1 MSSGAPA
8 SELPESEGI
17 YSRSFWMAYA
27 ANMMLVG
34 ANTMSYR
41 FADYVKYLGDTEATT
56 GWIVNLSLVGALVSR
71 LFIGA
76 AMDRFG
82 IGRVWGAGAICF
94 IAGALLFMTVTA
106 VGPTIIVARM
116 LFVLGLAIMFI
127 GSNAHIQLEVPAHRR
142 TEAIGS
148 LGSSGF
154 VGMIAGAQLEG
165 FLRVRIPDPSFYFR
179 VLFGLA
185 AVAGFLYL
193 GLVWLLSRHDKYQPP
208 EATPLAHS
216 LLVRHWPGPVC
227 LVAILMGMG
236 FAVTTVFLTRYAQSL
251 GLENGFKLFFTSYAI
266 AAFSVRI
273 ISRTWSRWLGRNR
286 MILIGLSGQ
295 VVAYLL
301 LVPVSQSWHF
311 IPAGLATGFAHAL
324 LFPSVVSLGSGSF
337 PEHYRG
343 TGTTLILG
351 FIELGTFMASPVYGW
366 MILQYGFQPM
376 LLTAT
381 AATVILIVAYWRLT
395 RFVPDLDLI
404 HSRSSTAA

>member
-17 YSRSFWMAYA
+17 YNRSFWMAYA

-41 FADYVKYLGDTEATT
+41 FADFVKYLGDTEATT

-82 IGRVWGAGAICF
+82 IGRVWGGGAICF

-106 VGPTIIVARM
+106 VGPAIIVARM
-116 LFVLGLAIMFI
+116 LFALGAAIMFI
-127 GSNAHIQLEVPAHRR
+127 GSNAHIQLDVPAHRR
-142 TEAIGS
+142 TEAIGA

-154 VGMIAGAQLEG
+154 VGMISGAQLEG
-165 FLRVRIPDPSFYFR
+165 LLRVWIPDPSLYFR

-185 AVAGFLYL
+185 AIVGFAYL
-193 GLVWLLSRHDKYQPP
+193 LLVWLLSRHDRYAAPDV
-208 EATPLAHS
+208 TPLAHS

-251 GLENGFKLFFTSYAI
+251 GLESGFKLFFTSYAI

-273 ISRTWSRWLGRNR
+273 ISRTWSRWLGRNK

-324 LFPSVVSLGSGSF
+324 LFPSVVSLGSGTF

-351 FIELGTFMASPVYGW
+351 FIELGTFMASPFYGW

-381 AATVILIVAYWRLT
+381 AATVILIVVYWRLT
-395 RFVPDLDLI
+395 RFVPDLDLL
-404 HSRSSTAA
+404 HSRPSSAA